1 MAARLVQSAAG
12 PLEKPTEP
20 STFAV
25 LGVASNWASK
35 APVWEAIVR
44 FCQAPAL
51 VTQFA
56 AVMVSAAVPLLPS
69 LVAVIVALPVAT
81 PVTRPL
87 AETVATALLLVAQL
101 TVRPVSVL
109 PAASLVTAASCAVAL
124 TKGLADAGLTV
135 TAATGTLVTAVADV
149 PLFPSLVSVIV
160 AEPAVTPVTDPLAP
174 TGPTGALL
182 LAHSTTRPPRAVPFE
197 SFGAAVN
204 WVVAPTARLAAA
216 GLTVTDATGTLLM
229 VTAAVSASVPPF

>member
-1 MAARLVQSAAG
+1 MVARLVQSAAG

-20 STFAV
+20 SVFAA

-101 TVRPVSVL
+101 TVPPVSVL
-109 PAASLVTAASCAVAL
+109 PAASLVTAASWVA
-124 TKGLADAGLTV
+124 
-135 TAATGTLVTAVADV
+135 
-149 PLFPSLVSVIV
+149 
-160 AEPAVTPVTDPLAP
+160 AP
-174 TGPTGALL
+174 T
-182 LAHSTTRPPRAVPFE
+182 V
-197 SFGAAVN
+197 
-204 WVVAPTARLAAA
+204 RLAAA
-216 GLTVTDATGTLLM
+216 GLPVTDATGALRR
-229 VTAAVSASVPPF
+229 VRAAVSASVPPF